1 MGTVD
6 LEMGNSQPRV
16 MPVLNLPNFMFPA
29 AGPPIEHALENA
41 DAQLKTAWT
50 ESPSPNCLGM
60 FPFYCMFFGGGV
72 DTSLFGDK
80 VRRMAAQ
87 GLVARTVVN
96 SGVSNVGI
104 LCGAKILQHDE
115 LLFEREFMGGELQ
128 CHIVSFSVRYH
139 VQAHGMDGA
148 VSITHDAEDVVAM
161 STSLNQLA
169 AEGWMLRVVYESSA
183 RSGGGCCTDIYT
195 TEYLCTM
202 V

>member
-1 MGTVD
+1 
-6 LEMGNSQPRV
+6 
-16 MPVLNLPNFMFPA
+16 
-29 AGPPIEHALENA
+29 
-41 DAQLKTAWT
+41 
-50 ESPSPNCLGM
+50 
-60 FPFYCMFFGGGV
+60 MFFGGGV

-169 AEGWMLRVVYESSA
+169 AEGWMLRVGMLPPLLDLIESCQPQCTNHQLEA
-183 RSGGGCCTDIYT
+183 VVDAVLTYIQRSTFAQW
-195 TEYLCTM
+195 
-202 V
+202 